1 MKKSSSVVTE
11 ELLEF
16 IYGGCFAQGS
26 LQFHNFHL
34 RLFMAWI
41 LVLSSHTSMN
51 SLSDSRVDLGF
62 YATRMVLSRA
72 KLRISLWSFSTKL
85 QFWVHLV
92 ELSVSL
98 RVSMGSIEMVKSWQF
113 SREPRAHFSSSFA
126 IVTSADRLQ
135 SLRIEE
141 CCLVYW
147 CSAEIKHF
155 PVVASFLARRLL
167 GECCIVVSKTLK
179 CHPWPRYRRGAPLH
193 ATFSFQ
199 AWQWEKTALLD
210 AMRASWSG
218 Q

>member
-26 LQFHNFHL
+26 LRFHHSFHL

-62 YATRMVLSRA
+62 HATRMVLSRA

-126 IVTSADRLQ
+126 IVTLADRLQ

-147 CSAEIKHF
+147 CSAEIFVYPF
-155 PVVASFLARRLL
+155 PTLL
-167 GECCIVVSKTLK
+167 SYGIILILSYHMWYHITWFDIICIIFWFWAKIG
-179 CHPWPRYRRGAPLH
+179 YN
-193 ATFSFQ
+193 FQ
-199 AWQWEKTALLD
+199 AEV
-210 AMRASWSG
+210 
-218 Q
+218 

>member
-26 LQFHNFHL
+26 LRFHHSFHL

-51 SLSDSRVDLGF
+51 SLSDFRVDLGGF

-98 RVSMGSIEMVKSWQF
+98 HVSMGSIEMVKSWQF

-135 SLRIEE
+135 SLRLEE

-147 CSAEIKHF
+147 CCSAEIF
-155 PVVASFLARRLL
+155 VYEASA
-167 GECCIVVSKTLK
+167 IVSASESFVSL
-179 CHPWPRYRRGAPLH
+179 W
-193 ATFSFQ
+193 FSC
-199 AWQWEKTALLD
+199 W
-210 AMRASWSG
+210 
-218 Q
+218 

>member
-26 LQFHNFHL
+26 LRFHHSFHL

-72 KLRISLWSFSTKL
+72 KLRNSLWSFSTKL

-98 RVSMGSIEMVKSWQF
+98 RVIKRRYA
-113 SREPRAHFSSSFA
+113 SRGQNANQPYPLLPAVEPPFVIPPGD
-126 IVTSADRLQ
+126 IVDIGEGYRS
-135 SLRIEE
+135 EE
-141 CCLVYW
+141 NGFW
-147 CSAEIKHF
+147 K
-155 PVVASFLARRLL
+155 
-167 GECCIVVSKTLK
+167 
-179 CHPWPRYRRGAPLH
+179 
-193 ATFSFQ
+193 
-199 AWQWEKTALLD
+199 
-210 AMRASWSG
+210 
-218 Q
+218 